1 MTRLQVDG
9 GTTLVEAVV
18 AIGILAGAV
27 VALAGLAAIAVGT
40 AARARERS
48 TAAILA
54 FQKMEAICRD
64 AAGLPIS
71 PPDAWASDTAGFV
84 EHLDASGEHVAA
96 GRGGVFVRRWSVAP
110 LPSDAN
116 LLAIQVDVAPCRSP
130 PGSARCGDTAA
141 HARLASVR
149 SRLAW

>member
-1 MTRLQVDG
+1 MTRPTADR

-27 VALAGLAAIAVGT
+27 VALAGLAALAVGT

-48 TAAILA
+48 TAAIVA

-64 AAGLPIS
+64 VAASPIS
-71 PPDAWASDTAGFV
+71 PADAWAVDTAGFV
-84 EHLDASGEHVAA
+84 EHLDASGENVAP
-96 GRGGVFVRRWSVAP
+96 GSGGVFVRRWSVTP
-110 LPSDAN
+110 LPSDGN

-130 PGSARCGDTAA
+130 PGSSRCGDTTA
-141 HARLASVR
+141 HAHLASVR